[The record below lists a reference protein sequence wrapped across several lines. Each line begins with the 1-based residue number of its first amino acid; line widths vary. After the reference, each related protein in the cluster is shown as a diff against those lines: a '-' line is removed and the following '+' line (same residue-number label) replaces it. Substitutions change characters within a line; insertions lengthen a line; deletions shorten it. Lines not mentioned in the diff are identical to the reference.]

1 MQGLYVKVTNYN
13 HNRKTTMLNKNSDSY
28 KLYLAGIIT
37 ENQYY
42 DIMDPKPKVEVSD
55 DGNDM
60 LKRNLKDIKEY
71 AELILSIMED
81 HDQLEEWMEN
91 KISVCRANISD
102 VAHAFKYD
110 KEEEAEDAASSC
122 GGGGGSVRVI
132 SMESTEHGDDH
143 YGVDDDS
150 FINPPDEDDD
160 ESQDDLWDREKRLM
174 DVAKPILSKVGK
186 RIDNGQFRHP
196 KWTDSGSIPELQHHH
211 GSGDPDGMKD
221 YLYDIASELPS
232 DLGRELTIKINN
244 I

>member
-1 MQGLYVKVTNYN
+1 
-13 HNRKTTMLNKNSDSY
+13 MLNKNSDSY

-37 ENQYY
+37 ESQYY
-42 DIMDPKPKVEVSD
+42 DIVDPKPKVEVSD

-71 AELILSIMED
+71 AELILSMMDE

-91 KISVCRANISD
+91 KISVCRSNISD
-102 VAHAFKYD
+102 VAHAFKHD
-110 KEEEAEDAASSC
+110 KEEDAEDAASSC

-150 FINPPDEDDD
+150 FINPPDEDD
-160 ESQDDLWDREKRLM
+160 EDDDPGYDKKSWDREGRLM
-174 DVAKPILSKVGK
+174 DAAHSVMYKVGD
-186 RIDNGQFRHP
+186 RIDGGEFEHP
-196 KWTDSGSIPELQHHH
+196 EWKDSGSLPEFRRHH
-211 GSGDPDGMKD
+211 GSGDPDGMKSH
-221 YLYDIASELPS
+221 LEDIAKELPS
-232 DLGRELTIKINN
+232 DLRRELLDKIGR

>member
-37 ENQYY
+37 ESQYY
-42 DIMDPKPKVEVSD
+42 DIVDPKPKVEVSD

-71 AELILSIMED
+71 AELILSMMDE

-91 KISVCRANISD
+91 KISVCRSNISD
-102 VAHAFKYD
+102 VAHAFKHD
-110 KEEEAEDAASSC
+110 KEEDAEDAASSC

-132 SMESTEHGDDH
+132 SMESTEHGEGDDK
-143 YGVDDDS
+143 
-150 FINPPDEDDD
+150 
-160 ESQDDLWDREKRLM
+160 WDREGRLM
-174 DVAKPILSKVGK
+174 DAANSVMSKVGE
-186 RIDNGQFRHP
+186 RIDSGEFEHP
-196 KWTDSGSIPELQHHH
+196 EWTDSGSLPEFLRHH
-211 GSGDPDGMKD
+211 GEGDPEGMKSH
-221 YLYDIASELPS
+221 LEDIAGEIPS
-232 DLGRELTIKINN
+232 DLGKELMEKIRD